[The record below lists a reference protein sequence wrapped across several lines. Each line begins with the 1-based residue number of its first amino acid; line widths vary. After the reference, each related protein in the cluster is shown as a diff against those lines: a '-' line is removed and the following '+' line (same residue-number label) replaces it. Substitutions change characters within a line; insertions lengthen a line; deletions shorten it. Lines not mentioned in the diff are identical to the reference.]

1 MVVFQVQSFAGLVGG
16 FELNGKKYVPVLGNE
31 CVTCAEVGCYCGSC
45 SGVNFSPVTI
55 IPDEDVPQVKNT
67 FNFKLVDEI
76 EVFYEDGD
84 VDCLPPVVET
94 LLGIVHA
101 HYSGKRKVESLS
113 CTPVCEGVDEDLG
126 LVVIT
131 LESMPKFS
139 GYLPQKGWIELSLL
153 IRDIWVSY

>member
-16 FELNGKKYVPVLGNE
+16 FEINGKKYVPVIGNE
-31 CVTCAEVGCYCGSC
+31 CITCAEVGCYCGSC

-76 EVFYEDGD
+76 EVFYEDGG
-84 VDCLPPVVET
+84 VDYLPPVVET
-94 LLGIVHA
+94 VLGIVHA

-113 CTPVCEGVDEDLG
+113 CTPVCEGDEDVG
-126 LVVIT
+126 IVVIT
-131 LESMPKFS
+131 LESMPRFS

-153 IRDIWVSY
+153 IQDIWNSYP